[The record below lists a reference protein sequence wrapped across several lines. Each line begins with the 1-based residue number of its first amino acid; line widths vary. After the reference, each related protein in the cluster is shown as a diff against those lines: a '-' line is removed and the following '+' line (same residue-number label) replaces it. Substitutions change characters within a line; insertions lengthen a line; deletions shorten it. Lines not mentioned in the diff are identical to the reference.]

1 MNRRRFV
8 GLGVLT
14 APLILWPADAF
25 ALQPAADWIGR
36 QVLPKERCEISV
48 NGVVVNFRSLT
59 FPLVVQSVNGPW
71 LWVGDDKKGW
81 VKNSQVVTLEAAPA
95 YYTRL
100 IERNRSNA
108 WAYNFRAVAWQQQ
121 GKLDLAIA
129 DFGEKLRLV
138 PTAPSYANRGAV
150 WHEKRAYERAIDDY
164 DRAISLDPN
173 YHVAFAGR
181 GNTWRAKQEFQ
192 RAIDDY
198 NTAIRLEPNSA
209 VSNDEL
215 AWLRATCPDEKF
227 RDGAAAVRLAT
238 RACELSG
245 WATAKKLETLAAAY
259 AESGDFDQ
267 AVTYQQK
274 ALDLRREDADR
285 SNAASQRLEL
295 YQGQRPFRDTSAAS

>member
-36 QVLPKERCEISV
+36 QVLPKERCGVSV

-108 WAYNFRAVAWQQQ
+108 WAYNFAPWHGSSRASLTWRSPISARSS
-121 GKLDLAIA
+121 A
-129 DFGEKLRLV
+129 LV

-150 WHEKRAYERAIDDY
+150 WHEKRAYERA
-164 DRAISLDPN
+164 
-173 YHVAFAGR
+173 
-181 GNTWRAKQEFQ
+181 
-192 RAIDDY
+192 
-198 NTAIRLEPNSA
+198 
-209 VSNDEL
+209 
-215 AWLRATCPDEKF
+215 
-227 RDGAAAVRLAT
+227 
-238 RACELSG
+238 
-245 WATAKKLETLAAAY
+245 
-259 AESGDFDQ
+259 
-267 AVTYQQK
+267 
-274 ALDLRREDADR
+274 R
-285 SNAASQRLEL
+285 STITT
-295 YQGQRPFRDTSAAS
+295 GP